1 MLVYQR
7 VSFIGH
13 KYFWA
18 IPLHPKKNVKTFADP
33 HLELGGSSRLGAFS
47 EHGKPR

>member
-7 VSFIGH
+7 VSFTGH
-13 KYFWA
+13 KYFLGYTA
-18 IPLHPKKNVKTFADP
+18 APKKNVKTFADP
-33 HLELGGSSRLGAFS
+33 HLELGGSSRLGGFS